1 MTRARGLWTAVL
13 TLCVVSQAAAS
24 YLPVRQYEGQTFFDG
39 WAYYGNVDNTTW
51 GNVTYLDKANALSK
65 GLTYV
70 NEAGNAVVKVDNTT
84 TLVRN
89 ADVVNRDS
97 IRLTSLDSYGMG
109 SLIVMDALHIPYG
122 CSVWPSFWT
131 YGIQEEWPKAGEI
144 DIIEAINGMD
154 HNQIALHTTPGCF
167 KGDTAPQ
174 SGQTLETD
182 CSLSRGCIV
191 RESKP
196 GSFGPG
202 FAEAGGGVYALL
214 MEPNSISVWFF
225 SRPDVPEN
233 LRSATASSSLDID
246 TWGPPSAAYPPTR
259 CDLERYF
266 PPQTLILL
274 TTLCGV
280 WYEVPNL
287 ASSHEVHFDDNVI
300 GPGDKFDTAYWE
312 IQYVRAYM
320 NDQASIS
327 TAGSG
332 GLSQTT
338 TVFEA
343 VTPTRN
349 GPSTST
355 TMVVV
360 QTTVDATSAGSKH
373 PPLDKAALL
382 VALSIVLLAL

>member
-1 MTRARGLWTAVL
+1 MTKQSRYPKIQHVRESACKFAVEEARASIFWTATL
-13 TLCVVSQAAAS
+13 TKTDDDQGSLDSSVDA
-24 YLPVRQYEGQTFFDG
+24 YEGQTFFDG

-51 GNVTYLDKANALSK
+51 GNVTYLDRANALSK

-97 IRLTSLDSYGMG
+97 IRLTSLDAYGMG

-154 HNQIALHTTPGCF
+154 HNQIALHTTRGCF

-196 GSFGPG
+196 GSFGASHLSPALIGSLHKASSRYLVSLPIELNPVVGTVLFLLYNGKKLGPTFHGRYFQLKHFSSQQRQEFIEKRKAAYTAFGASALILNLIPIAG
-202 FAEAGGGVYALL
+202 FAFSLTSTVGAALWASKLERAGGQF
-214 MEPNSISVWFF
+214 ESK
-225 SRPDVPEN
+225 PEN
-233 LRSATASSSLDID
+233 ERPGGIERD
-246 TWGPPSAAYPPTR
+246 AAKVE
-259 CDLERYF
+259 L
-266 PPQTLILL
+266 
-274 TTLCGV
+274 
-280 WYEVPNL
+280 
-287 ASSHEVHFDDNVI
+287 
-300 GPGDKFDTAYWE
+300 
-312 IQYVRAYM
+312 
-320 NDQASIS
+320 
-327 TAGSG
+327 
-332 GLSQTT
+332 
-338 TVFEA
+338 
-343 VTPTRN
+343 
-349 GPSTST
+349 
-355 TMVVV
+355 
-360 QTTVDATSAGSKH
+360 
-373 PPLDKAALL
+373 
-382 VALSIVLLAL
+382 